1 MPLARH
7 PSHKCPLVGRRCIIN
22 LTNGSP
28 ECIGA
33 PKRVAMLRNHGIS
46 RILSDLQ
53 RDAALG
59 ADIRERTKTA
69 LGNFVDLDMF
79 TE

>member
-1 MPLARH
+1 MPLACH
-7 PSHKCPLVGRRCIIN
+7 PSHKCPLAGRRCIIN

-28 ECIGA
+28 DCIGA
-33 PKRVAMLRNHGIS
+33 PKRVAMLRKHGIS
-46 RILSDLQ
+46 RILSDMQ
-53 RDAALG
+53 ADAALG

-69 LGNFVDLDMF
+69 LGNLVDLDMF

>member
-1 MPLARH
+1 MPHACH
-7 PSHKCPLVGRRCIIN
+7 PSHKCPLAGRRCTIN
-22 LTNGSP
+22 LTNSSP

-46 RILSDLQ
+46 RILSDMQ
-53 RDAALG
+53 TDAALG

-69 LGNFVDLDMF
+69 LGNLVDLDMF